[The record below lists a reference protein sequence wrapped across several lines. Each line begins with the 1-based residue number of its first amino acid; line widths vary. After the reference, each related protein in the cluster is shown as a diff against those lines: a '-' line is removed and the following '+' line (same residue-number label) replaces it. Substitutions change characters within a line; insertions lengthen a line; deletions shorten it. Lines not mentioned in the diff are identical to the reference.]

1 MSRREDTRRDNI
13 ERESTLR
20 ENKNRNIKRKRKKK
34 KKWKTLICFIVFEL
48 IFTIVTAPF
57 ILLYGPFENAKRIY
71 VGSAMTTLNHQYLA
85 TWFLSKEKINEIL
98 NSGGDNSNLDLKNN
112 DSVVQVS
119 GKHDNTIE
127 LFKFENA
134 KYNGKMLVIK
144 DPKRVQVAYTSSLY
158 KKGETT
164 SEMAEKNHAIAA
176 INGGS
181 FVDTSS
187 NSNWT
192 GNGGTPT
199 GVIISNGKLV
209 FSDLKSD
216 NAKTECM
223 AITNEGKMLAGKYSI
238 NELKALDVKEA
249 VSFKPVLIKDG
260 APTPLDGG
268 SGAWGIAPRTAI
280 GQRADGSIVMM
291 VIDGRDLVSGMGCTM
306 TELQT
311 LMLTKGQCVTAINLD
326 GGKSTTMYLNG
337 EVINKVSNGLGE
349 RYIASS
355 IIVK

>member
-1 MSRREDTRRDNI
+1 MSRRQDTQKENKQTDNI
-13 ERESTLR
+13 RKES
-20 ENKNRNIKRKRKKK
+20 NKRDKKRKQKKK

-48 IFTIVTAPF
+48 VFTIVTAPF
-57 ILLYGPFENAKRIY
+57 ILLYGPFENAKKIY

-85 TWFLSKEKINEIL
+85 TWFLSKERINDIL
-98 NSGGDNSNLDLKNN
+98 NSSSSNSDAGIRNN

-119 GKHDNTIE
+119 GKRDNTIE
-127 LFKFENA
+127 LFKFENS

-144 DPKRVQVAYTSSLY
+144 DPSRVQVAYTSNLY

-164 SEMAEKNHAIAA
+164 SEMAEKNNAIAA

-199 GVIISNGKLV
+199 GVIISNGKLI

-216 NAKTECM
+216 DTKTECM
-223 AITNEGKMLAGKYSI
+223 AITKEGKMLAGKYSI
-238 NELKALDVKEA
+238 NELKALNVKEA

-268 SGAWGIAPRTAI
+268 NGSWGIAPRTAI

-311 LMLTKGQCVTAINLD
+311 LMLTKGECVTAINLD